1 MRLPA
6 LSAAL
11 VIGASSILVVG
22 CGQGS
27 DGASDASPEAE
38 IEVEAASEGSVGA
51 DAASS
56 AHDAAADSH
65 ERDVDA
71 STSLEDAGGD
81 ASLDA
86 DSEATVSADAQAPS
100 EADMDATPD
109 SSAEAAAEAD
119 ALAGADGNAD
129 SSRDADADVTAD
141 ATAEDAS
148 QGDVKS
154 NLDATAEAAS
164 DASVEFASDAGSDA
178 TQSADS
184 AVGHDAAPDGSE
196 GGTADGGSTLHDEV
210 GFIDVPPQ
218 NTAATY
224 PARMFYVFQVAD
236 SAPAEKPLAVF
247 FNGGPGFA
255 TTLNLLSYGT
265 GRYTLD
271 QSNPDAAPT
280 RNAASWTS
288 FANLLYIDERQVGF
302 SYGLQSDG
310 GPSWRSSDGTYGIN
324 SDGGPCTFAPV
335 EDAADFVRTII
346 GFLDAHPALQK
357 APVMLVGE
365 SYGGTRATYILDLL
379 LRYTTEASRADSSL
393 QGEIQAHYDAV
404 FPSKAGTVIGIDLA
418 ETQFGRAILIQPLVA
433 GDLQYNV
440 QTTLIGSDPYVG
452 PYTNYP
458 NDTLV
463 DPYDIQ
469 KDAGWSDGLDQAA
482 ASALSTSSR
491 ATLLLTEDPRAIP
504 RFGPSARESAFRIVP
519 QTPEIGVPA
528 ADTALS
534 GLVGALQPHDAYLME
549 PSSACATPFNVVF
562 SQIGSGD
569 EFLYNVRDG
578 VSTFITDSRYDTV
591 IYSPAIPAFIKQY
604 TNDTVS
610 TDAVPDSGT
619 ERPGGFTVTFPL
631 GDGGSQSADVRFPG
645 YLSSGHMVAVT
656 QAQDF
661 HDDVV
666 AWIAAT
672 SK

>member
-1 MRLPA
+1 MRL
-6 LSAAL
+6 LSLSVAL
-11 VIGASSILVVG
+11 VVGASTILLIG

-27 DGASDASPEAE
+27 DGASDASPE
-38 IEVEAASEGSVGA
+38 IDVEAASETSVGA
-51 DAASS
+51 DAASDVVDGAVDS
-56 AHDAAADSH
+56 TEHAA
-65 ERDVDA
+65 DA
-71 STSLEDAGGD
+71 STTLEDAADDATLD
-81 ASLDA
+81 AS
-86 DSEATVSADAQAPS
+86 SEAMVSADAQVAS
-100 EADMDATPD
+100 DTALDAAADA
-109 SSAEAAAEAD
+109 SAEAAAEAQ
-119 ALAGADGNAD
+119 AV
-129 SSRDADADVTAD
+129 ADASPDSTGHADAAVTAD
-141 ATAEDAS
+141 ASAEDATAA
-148 QGDVKS
+148 DVKP
-154 NLDATAEAAS
+154 NLDASAEAAT
-164 DASVEFASDAGSDA
+164 DASVDFVSDAGGDA
-178 TQSADS
+178 PQSADS
-184 AVGHDAAPDGSE
+184 AMEHDAAPDGFEAGS
-196 GGTADGGSTLHDEV
+196 ADGGSTLHDEV

-271 QSNPDAAPT
+271 QANPAAAPT

-302 SYGLQSDG
+302 SYGLGSDG
-310 GPSWRSSDGTYGIN
+310 GPSWRSSDGTYGVN

-379 LRYTTEASRADSSL
+379 LRYATEASRADSAL

-440 QTTLIGSDPYVG
+440 QTTLIASDPYVG
-452 PYTNYP
+452 PYTTYP
-458 NDTLV
+458 SDTLV

-469 KDAGWSDGLDQAA
+469 KDAGWSNGLDQAA
-482 ASALSTSSR
+482 ASALSTLSG
-491 ATLLLTEDPRAIP
+491 APLLLTEEPQAIP
-504 RFGPSARESAFRIVP
+504 RFGPSARATAFRIVP
-519 QTPEIGVPA
+519 QSPEVGIPA

-534 GLVGALQPHDAYLME
+534 ASVGALQPQDDYLME

-562 SQIGSGD
+562 SQIGSGN
-569 EFLYNVRDG
+569 EFLYNLRDG

-604 TNDTVS
+604 TNDSVT

-619 ERPGGFTVTFPL
+619 ERPGGFTVTFAL

-656 QAQDF
+656 QPQDF